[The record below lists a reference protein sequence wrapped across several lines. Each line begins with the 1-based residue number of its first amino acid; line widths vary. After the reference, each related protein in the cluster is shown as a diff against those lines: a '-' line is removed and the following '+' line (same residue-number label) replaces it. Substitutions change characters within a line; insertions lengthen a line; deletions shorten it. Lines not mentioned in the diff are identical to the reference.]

1 LIASGKITVDE
12 LARTKPFLG
21 VPISTKDCI
30 AVKGMINTA
39 GLYYRRN
46 HVAEDDSV
54 VIAKMRKAGAI
65 PFCLTNVSELCMWY
79 ESNNT
84 VHGRTS
90 NPYDSFRI
98 VGGSSGGCVFFFL
111 HNTHFHENFSQG
123 GEGAIQAAAASPFGI
138 GSDIGGS
145 IRMPAFF
152 NGIFGHKPSRYSV
165 SNVGQF
171 PAASTPEQKHMLSTG
186 PMCRFAVDLKPMM
199 KALVEDDYVD
209 KLRLDEP
216 VDVKK
221 LKIYYQE
228 NDGGGDIVSPVDKD
242 LQQALNKVVNYFK
255 NSLKVEVN
263 RVEIARVRNTGPM
276 WFANMKSKDSTTFA
290 QQVAPKPGQTVNG
303 WVELGKWMF
312 GRSHHSFIGIMTCL
326 VEHLGVQPGTSTHAY
341 LLTER
346 DKIIDEFRE
355 MLKDDMS
362 VFLYPTHPSV
372 APYHN
377 EPMLRALNFSY
388 TSLINLL
395 GMPSCNIPL
404 GLGSE
409 QLPLGIQV
417 AANYNNDRLCLAV
430 ALELEKAFGGWQEP
444 K

>member
-1 LIASGKITVDE
+1 
-12 LARTKPFLG
+12 
-21 VPISTKDCI
+21 
-30 AVKGMINTA
+30 
-39 GLYYRRN
+39 
-46 HVAEDDSV
+46 
-54 VIAKMRKAGAI
+54 
-65 PFCLTNVSELCMWY
+65 
-79 ESNNT
+79 
-84 VHGRTS
+84 
-90 NPYDSFRI
+90 
-98 VGGSSGGCVFFFL
+98 
-111 HNTHFHENFSQG
+111 
-123 GEGAIQAAAASPFGI
+123 
-138 GSDIGGS
+138 
-145 IRMPAFF
+145 MPAFF
-152 NGIFGHKPSRYSV
+152 NGVFGHKPSQYSV

-171 PAASTPEQKHMLSTG
+171 PAAFTPEQKHMLSTG
-186 PMCRFAVDLKPMM
+186 PICRYASDLKPMM
-199 KALVEDDYVD
+199 KVLAEDEYLD

-228 NDGGGDIVSPVDKD
+228 NDGGAHLVSPVDKD
-242 LQQALNKVVNYFK
+242 LQVALMKVVNYFK
-255 NSLKVEVN
+255 NTLKVEVN
-263 RVEIARVRNTGPM
+263 RVEIARVRNTAAM
-276 WFANMKSKDSTTFA
+276 WFAQMKSKDSSSFA
-290 QQVAPKPGQTVNG
+290 QQVCKNPNESVNG
-303 WVELGKWMF
+303 WIELGKWIF

-326 VEHLGVQPGTSTHAY
+326 TEHLGVSPGTAKHAY
-341 LLTER
+341 LLSER

-377 EPMLRALNFSY
+377 EPILRALNFTY

-395 GMPSCNIPL
+395 GLPSCNIPL

-430 ALELEKAFGGWQEP
+430 ACELERAFGGWKEP